1 MSTIFLWTAHYNMFW
16 HVKAF
21 LVQCKIEFYFTHE
34 PQNLYF
40 HWWFPPLVNILH
52 LVFIRWNKI
61 QSDCEKIK
69 ISSTYY
75 GISRACVNEIILMTS
90 LQKKKTKP
98 NKQKKQKQKKK
109 NVDTPK
115 ITHYMLI
122 PVHFSSILVRSPS
135 TVKCSLWQ
143 RKGRK
148 FAPKQAQNTKHVK
161 GKIYIYIY
169 IRPAPT
175 SWDELTFC
183 SSGFS

>member
-1 MSTIFLWTAHYNMFW
+1 MPTIFLWTVHYNMFW
-16 HVKAF
+16 HVIAF

-40 HWWFPPLVNILH
+40 HWWFPPLVKILH

-75 GISRACVNEIILMTS
+75 GLSQACVNEIILMTS
-90 LQKKKTKP
+90 LQKKKK
-98 NKQKKQKQKKK
+98 KKK
-109 NVDTPK
+109 NETPK
-115 ITHYMLI
+115 ITRYMLI

-135 TVKCSLWQ
+135 TVKCNLWQ

-148 FAPKQAQNTKHVK
+148 FTIKRAQNTKHAK
-161 GKIYIYIY
+161 GKTY
-169 IRPAPT
+169 IRPAPI

-183 SSGFS
+183 SSGFG